1 MSLSFKEIKEQ
12 CVRLSTTLFRK
23 HTSVRLGHESLITV
37 KKFLAV
43 SFVIASLIGCAKRQ
57 QIMSVSSNSM
67 SPGLTENDLVQIDND
82 AKFQRGTIVAIGAP
96 HGYDPVL
103 KAKYSR
109 NFCFLTDL
117 PVLGNI
123 FGKLMKNPACDVFIQ
138 RIVAMPG
145 NHAIINVQGEAF
157 VDGIKVEEG
166 YVTNYC
172 PVDSNGLGPC
182 RTIDAVVPSGY
193 VLALGDN
200 RANSWDGR
208 FWPGGSFVPIS
219 EIRGVVSKIV
229 YPTSREKDL

>member
-1 MSLSFKEIKEQ
+1 MSFSFKEIKEQ
-12 CVRLSTTLFRK
+12 CAKLSTTLLRK
-23 HTSVRLGHESLITV
+23 YPSIRLGHEFLITV
-37 KKFLAV
+37 KKFLAF
-43 SFVIASLIGCAKRQ
+43 SLVIASLIGCAKRQ

-67 SPGLTENDLVQIDND
+67 SPGLTENDLIQIDNT

-96 HGYDPVL
+96 YGYDSVL

-138 RIVAMPG
+138 RIVALPG

-157 VDGIKVEEG
+157 VDGIKVEEK

-182 RTIDAVVPSGY
+182 LTINATVPGGY

-200 RANSWDGR
+200 RVNSWDGR
-208 FWPGGSFVPIS
+208 FWPGGSFLPIS
-219 EIRGVVSKIV
+219 EIKGVASKITN
-229 YPTSREKDL
+229 PTPRQ